1 MLKISVSVSRKIPGA
16 ADYSSDGFLCALEAE
31 VSDSAVSNP
40 QELRERMA
48 WLWSEAKRSVEDQI
62 SQNGNGRRPVPEAR
76 PQTEQKPDEPA
87 TSRQVKYLLNLSQ
100 REHGMKIA
108 DLKAYLKDLVGESDP
123 HRLSKAAASRAIE
136 SLVNGGG
143 R

>member
-16 ADYSSDGFLCALEAE
+16 AEYSSDGFLCALEAE

-40 QELRERMA
+40 QELRERMT

-62 SQNGNGRRPVPEAR
+62 SQNGNGRKSAPVTR
-76 PQTEQKPDEPA
+76 PQTEQKPDVPA
-87 TSRQVKYLLNLSQ
+87 TPRQIKFLISLAQ
-100 REHGMKIA
+100 RDQKMKIA
-108 DLKAYLKDLVGESDP
+108 DLKQYLSRTVGQEDP
-123 HRLSKAAASRAIE
+123 HRLTKSQASKAIE

>member
-16 ADYSSDGFLCALEAE
+16 AEYSSDCFLCALDAD

-40 QELRERMA
+40 QELRERMV

-62 SQNGNGRRPVPEAR
+62 SQNGNGHRPVPAAR
-76 PQTEQKPDEPA
+76 PQGEQKPDVPA
-87 TSRQVKYLLNLSQ
+87 TAKQIKFLISLAQ
-100 REHGMKIA
+100 RDRKMKIS
-108 DLKAYLKDLVGESDP
+108 DLKQYLSRTVGEEDP
-123 HRLSKAAASRAIE
+123 HRLTKSQASKAIE